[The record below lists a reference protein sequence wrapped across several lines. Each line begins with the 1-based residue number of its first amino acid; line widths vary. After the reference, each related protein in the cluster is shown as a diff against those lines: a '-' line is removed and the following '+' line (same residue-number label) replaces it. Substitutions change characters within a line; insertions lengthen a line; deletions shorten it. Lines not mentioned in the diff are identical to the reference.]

1 MKKIDKIAFAT
12 IIIAI
17 VLLNIYIGSNIKEPI
32 WIIQTIV
39 SFIAFGYI
47 LIKKIQKEK
56 NVIIKGKI
64 DIAVLIF
71 MISTI
76 LPLLF
81 RKYSS
86 LEGTINF
93 ILKYWSVF
101 GIYVLTRNVVVNE
114 QKIVIIIKTVLIS
127 SIIPIILGYD
137 KILNLNIFSNV
148 LESINAVKIT
158 DTRMI
163 STFGYANTFAIYLT
177 FTVSLAMGLLIQES
191 NKKNKILLYIY
202 IIIAFATIVLTQSK
216 AVIAL
221 IGITILIFACKG
233 IRNGKIKKKWI
244 VAGMLAIAI
253 FAVYFCVAI
262 HISKTLVVTQKQK
275 TCVIRNIEKNKK
287 YNLKFNIDAV
297 TNKDYDSFK
306 IIVVEITRYFG
317 EKQLGIISLG
327 NYFGIE
333 SLDIETDEITSN
345 LEIRIENP
353 LNQTIKINEFK
364 INNAPYILEYKI
376 IPDELVRMFTTFNFK
391 NSSVFQRFDFWNDG
405 IKIIKDNW
413 LIGAGGN
420 AWRMLYGQYQDYLYY
435 AKEVHSYPIE
445 IWMSFG
451 ITGIVAY
458 IFIIAITL
466 QNINKNLKNKIILSI
481 AIGLGLVTIHSFMDF
496 DMSYL
501 IMEMT
506 VYIFLSIIN
515 KDDNNI
521 KIKTN
526 LIEMILIAIFGIVF
540 AGNVLAFITT
550 ISENEQG
557 ISKINV
563 AKWLSKYQYNEII
576 LNQDYDV
583 IKIKQ
588 FIKNEPYMY
597 QNKMYEV
604 MGKIIQR
611 DCCKDDVDFL
621 VGTLK
626 NIKLE
631 RNYEVSEITKR
642 AEILIAIYKNTD
654 DKSEKLGT
662 EKLLEIV
669 VNEYPKYNK
678 NIQQYQRNLEGKTI
692 ADIKYKNYAQTYID
706 AKKILEGY
714 K

>member
-39 SFIAFGYI
+39 SFMALVYI
-47 LIKKIQKEK
+47 LTKKIQKEK
-56 NVIIKGKI
+56 KVIIKGKI

-71 MISTI
+71 MITII
-76 LPLLF
+76 LPMLLK
-81 RKYSS
+81 KYVS

-101 GIYVLTRNVVVNE
+101 GLYILTRNVVTDNK
-114 QKIVIIIKTVLIS
+114 KINAIIKTVIIS
-127 SIIPIILGYD
+127 SMIPIIFGYD
-137 KILNLNIFSNV
+137 KILNLNMFSNI
-148 LESINAVKIT
+148 LEAINAVKIT
-158 DTRMI
+158 DNRMI

-177 FTVSLAMGLLIQES
+177 FTTSLAIVLLIQAR
-191 NKKNKILLYIY
+191 KKKEKILLGIY
-202 IIIAFATIVLTQSK
+202 IVIALITIILTQSK

-221 IGITILIFACKG
+221 IFITSLLFIIKG
-233 IRNGKIKKKWI
+233 IRDNKIGKKWI
-244 VAGMLAIAI
+244 VSGVIEIIIFGIYFFIAI
-253 FAVYFCVAI
+253 QI
-262 HISKTLVVTQKQK
+262 PKPLVVTQENK
-275 TCVIRNIEKNKK
+275 TCVIRNIEKNTR
-287 YNLKFNIDAV
+287 YNLEFNIDAT
-297 TNKDYDSFK
+297 TNKSYDSFK
-306 IIVVEITRYFG
+306 IIVVEITRYFE
-317 EKQLGIISLG
+317 EKQLGMISLSD
-327 NYFGIE
+327 YSGIKT
-333 SLDIETDEITSN
+333 LDIETDENTSH

-353 LNQTIKINEFK
+353 LNQIIKINEFK
-364 INNAPYILEYKI
+364 INEKPYILEYKI
-376 IPDELVRMFTTFNFK
+376 IPDELVRIFTTFNFK
-391 NSSVFQRFDFWNDG
+391 NTSVFHRFDFWNDG

-445 IWMSFG
+445 IWISFG
-451 ITGIVAY
+451 IGGIIAY
-458 IFIIAITL
+458 IFIIAIT
-466 QNINKNLKNKIILSI
+466 IKNNVKKLKDKTTI
-481 AIGLGLVTIHSFMDF
+481 AILIGLALIGVHSLIDF

-501 IMEMT
+501 IMEML
-506 VYIFLSIIN
+506 VFMFLAIVN
-515 KDDNNI
+515 KADNNI
-521 KIKTN
+521 NIKFSF
-526 LIEMILIAIFGIVF
+526 IEIFLLGVLGMIFIW
-540 AGNVLAFITT
+540 NSLALITT
-550 ISENEQG
+550 FSENEQG
-557 ISKINV
+557 LAKINV
-563 AKWLSKYQYNEII
+563 ASWISKYQYNDII
-576 LNQDYDV
+576 LNENYEKN
-583 IKIKQ
+583 KIEK

>member
-1 MKKIDKIAFAT
+1 MKKIDRIAFVT
-12 IIIAI
+12 IIITI
-17 VLLNIYIGSNIKEPI
+17 ILLNTCIGSNIKEPI

-71 MISTI
+71 MISII

-244 VAGMLAIAI
+244 VAGTLAIAI

-262 HISKTLVVTQKQK
+262 HIPKTLVVTQKQK

-287 YNLKFNIDAV
+287 YNLKFNIDAI
-297 TNKDYDSFK
+297 TDKDYDSFK
-306 IIVVEITRYFG
+306 IIIVEITRYFG
-317 EKQLGIISLG
+317 EKQLDVISLG
-327 NYFGIE
+327 NYSGIE
-333 SLDIETDEITSN
+333 SVDIETDEITSN

-364 INNAPYILEYKI
+364 INNDPYILEYKI

-451 ITGIVAY
+451 IIGIVAY

-515 KDDNNI
+515 RDDNNI

-540 AGNVLAFITT
+540 AGNILAFITT

-597 QNKMYEV
+597 QNKMYEL
-604 MGKIIQR
+604 MGKVIQKNKNK
-611 DCCKDDVDFL
+611 KDVIFL
-621 VGTLK
+621 TDTLK
-626 NIKLE
+626 NVSIE
-631 RNYEVSEITKR
+631 RKYDVSEIKKR
-642 AEILIAIYKNTD
+642 AEILIEIYENT
-654 DKSEKLGT
+654 KENSKELET
-662 EKLLEIV
+662 EELLEIV
-669 VNEYPKYNK
+669 VNEYKKYSSNV
-678 NIQQYQRNLEGKTI
+678 QQYQKNLEGKTI
-692 ADIKYKNYAQTYID
+692 ANMKYESYTQSYIT
-706 AKKILEGY
+706 AKKILEDI
-714 K
+714 

>member
-1 MKKIDKIAFAT
+1 MKKIDKIAFVT
-12 IIIAI
+12 IITTII
-17 VLLNIYIGSNIKEPI
+17 LLNICIGSNIKEPI
-32 WIIQTIV
+32 WIIQILV
-39 SFIAFGYI
+39 SFIAFIYI

-71 MISTI
+71 MISTM

-101 GIYVLTRNVVVNE
+101 GIYVLTRNVVINE

-148 LESINAVKIT
+148 LEFINAVKIT

-163 STFGYANTFAIYLT
+163 STFGYANTFAMYLT
-177 FTVSLAMGLLIQES
+177 FTTSLAIGVLIQE
-191 NKKNKILLYIY
+191 NKKKNKILLVTYIL
-202 IIIAFATIVLTQSK
+202 IAFVTIILTQSK

-221 IGITILIFACKG
+221 IGITILIFVCKG
-233 IRNGKIKKKWI
+233 IQNKKIEKKWI
-244 VAGMLAIAI
+244 IAGILAIII
-253 FAVYFCVAI
+253 FAVYFGVAI
-262 HISKTLVVTQKQK
+262 HIPKTLVVTQKQK

-287 YNLKFNIDAV
+287 YNLKFNID
-297 TNKDYDSFK
+297 TITDKDYDSFK
-306 IIVVEITRYFG
+306 IIIVEITRYFG

-327 NYFGIE
+327 NYSGVK

-353 LNQTIKINEFK
+353 LNQTIKINQFE
-364 INNAPYILEYKI
+364 INSNPYILEYKI

-413 LIGAGGN
+413 LTGVGGN

-435 AKEVHSYPIE
+435 AKEAHSYPIE

-466 QNINKNLKNKIILSI
+466 QNINKNLKNKRILSI

-506 VYIFLSIIN
+506 VYIFLAIIN
-515 KDDNNI
+515 RDDNDI

-526 LIEMILIAIFGIVF
+526 LIEMILIAIFGLVF
-540 AGNVLAFITT
+540 IGNVLAVITT

-576 LNQDYDV
+576 LNQDYDA

-588 FIKNEPYMY
+588 FITNEPYMY
-597 QNKMYEV
+597 QNKLYEL
-604 MGKIIQR
+604 MGKTIQ
-611 DCCKDDVDFL
+611 KNKNKEDVIFL
-621 VGTLK
+621 TNILK
-626 NIKLE
+626 NVSIE
-631 RNYEVSEITKR
+631 RKYDVSEIKKR
-642 AEILIAIYKNTD
+642 AEILIEIYEETKED
-654 DKSEKLGT
+654 SKELET
-662 EKLLEIV
+662 EELLEIV
-669 VNEYPKYNK
+669 VNEYKKYSSNV
-678 NIQQYQRNLEGKTI
+678 QQYQKNLEGKTI
-692 ADIKYKNYAQTYID
+692 ANMKYESYTQSYIT
-706 AKKILEGY
+706 AKKILEDI
-714 K
+714 

>member
-39 SFIAFGYI
+39 SFMALVYI
-47 LIKKIQKEK
+47 LTKKIQKEK
-56 NVIIKGKI
+56 KVIIKGKI

-71 MISTI
+71 MITII
-76 LPLLF
+76 LPMLLK
-81 RKYSS
+81 KYVS

-101 GIYVLTRNVVVNE
+101 GLYILTRNVVTDNK
-114 QKIVIIIKTVLIS
+114 KINVIIKTVIIS
-127 SIIPIILGYD
+127 SMIPIIFGYD
-137 KILNLNIFSNV
+137 KILNLNMFSNI
-148 LESINAVKIT
+148 LEAINAVKIT
-158 DTRMI
+158 DNRMI

-177 FTVSLAMGLLIQES
+177 FTTSLAIVLLIQAR
-191 NKKNKILLYIY
+191 KKKEKILLGIY
-202 IIIAFATIVLTQSK
+202 IVIALITIILTQSK

-221 IGITILIFACKG
+221 IFITSLLFIIKG
-233 IRNGKIKKKWI
+233 IRDNKIGKKWI
-244 VAGMLAIAI
+244 VSGVIGIIIFGIYFFIAI
-253 FAVYFCVAI
+253 QI
-262 HISKTLVVTQKQK
+262 PKPLVVTQENK
-275 TCVIRNIEKNKK
+275 TCVIRNIEKNTR
-287 YNLKFNIDAV
+287 YNLEFNIDAT
-297 TNKDYDSFK
+297 TNKSYDSFK
-306 IIVVEITRYFG
+306 IIVTEITRYFE
-317 EKQLGIISLG
+317 EKQLGMISLSD
-327 NYFGIE
+327 YSGIKT
-333 SLDIETDEITSN
+333 LDIETDENTSH

-353 LNQTIKINEFK
+353 LNQIIKINEFK
-364 INNAPYILEYKI
+364 INEKPYILEYKI
-376 IPDELVRMFTTFNFK
+376 IPDELVRIFTTFNFK
-391 NSSVFQRFDFWNDG
+391 NTSVFQRFDFWNDG

-451 ITGIVAY
+451 ITGIIAY
-458 IFIIAITL
+458 IFIIAIT
-466 QNINKNLKNKIILSI
+466 IKNNVKKLKDKTTI
-481 AIGLGLVTIHSFMDF
+481 AILIGLALIGVHSLIDF

-501 IMEMT
+501 IMEML
-506 VYIFLSIIN
+506 VFMFLAIVN
-515 KDDNNI
+515 KADNNI
-521 KIKTN
+521 NIKFSF
-526 LIEMILIAIFGIVF
+526 IEIFLLGVLGMIFIW
-540 AGNVLAFITT
+540 NSLALITT
-550 ISENEQG
+550 FSENEQG